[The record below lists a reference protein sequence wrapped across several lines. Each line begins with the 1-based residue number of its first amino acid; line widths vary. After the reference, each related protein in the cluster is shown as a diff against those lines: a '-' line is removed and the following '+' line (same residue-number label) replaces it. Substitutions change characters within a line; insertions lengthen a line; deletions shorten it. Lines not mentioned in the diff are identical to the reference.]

1 MNFTTNTFTFQVTE
15 QQLFSHMLVSNARH
29 YWELFFKHSQFGATV
44 LKNIVNLELT
54 QNILKTTNAIPT
66 IQGIVSNTFFQLKME
81 IEQEQCALL
90 DMQWDPADVH
100 LGEEGNLNTIDQ
112 LLMSNAAEVSYFFAS
127 LVSNIIHLINA
138 TFPYR
143 VYCDGILAVTS
154 LGALTLYL
162 RG

>member
-1 MNFTTNTFTFQVTE
+1 MNRNTNTFTFQVTE

-29 YWELFFKHSQFGATV
+29 YWELFFKHSQFGAAV

-66 IQGIVSNTFFQLKME
+66 IQGIVSNTFYQLKME
-81 IEQEQCALL
+81 VEQEQYALL

-100 LGEEGNLNTIDQ
+100 LGEEGNINTIDQ
-112 LLMSNAAEVSYFFAS
+112 LLMTHSDDISYFFAS
-127 LVSNIIHLINA
+127 LVSNIIHLINS
-138 TFPYR
+138 TFTYP
-143 VYCDGILAVTS
+143 VYCDGVLAVTA